1 VYIHIPFC
9 IQRCS
14 YCDFVTTVGMRA
26 WMPAYVDALG
36 AEIVSVLRAAPERVL
51 VKTIYFGG
59 GTPSLMQA
67 AQVERVIRLIQQE
80 TDIFSD
86 AEITVEV
93 NPGTVS
99 ADWLFAVRDA
109 GVNRL
114 SIGMQ
119 SADADE
125 LQMLGRIHPFAQTRE
140 VVAWARQAGF
150 ENLSLDLIFSLPG
163 QTMAVW
169 QRSIEAALALQ
180 PEHLSLY
187 ALTLEPGTRLEQ
199 QVASGS
205 LPEPDGDLAAEMYG
219 LARAMLGAAGYSQY
233 EISNWARTRDGKSLA
248 SQHNLQ
254 YWRGLPYF
262 GFGVGAHGYAAGV
275 RTANVSG
282 VDEYIL
288 RMRKD
293 EALPYPAGKSVDVIT
308 RIDIW
313 TAIEEHMMM
322 GLRLV
327 DEGVSENQFRERF
340 GVSIERCFGPQ
351 IQKLMQQGLL
361 EYVKQRGDYVL
372 RLTPAAYFISNR
384 VFTEFV
390 GNPNP
395 LQQ

>member
-1 VYIHIPFC
+1 
-9 IQRCS
+9 
-14 YCDFVTTVGMRA
+14 MRA

-36 AEIVSVLRAAPERVL
+36 AEIMSVLRAAPERVL

-80 TDIFSD
+80 TDVFPY

-93 NPGTVS
+93 NPGTVR

-125 LQMLGRIHPFAQTRE
+125 LQMLGRIHPFALSEE

-163 QTMAVW
+163 QTLAAW
-169 QRSIEAALALQ
+169 QRSIEAALTLQ

-199 QVASGS
+199 QVASGI
-205 LPEPDGDLAAEMYG
+205 LPEPDDDMAAEMYG
-219 LARAMLGAAGYSQY
+219 LARAMLAAAGFSQY
-233 EISNWARTRDGKSLA
+233 EISNWARTRHGKLLA

-254 YWRGLPYF
+254 YWRGLPYL
-262 GFGVGAHGYAAGV
+262 GFGVGAHGYAGGV

-288 RMRKD
+288 RMRN
-293 EALPYPAGKSVDVIT
+293 ENELTYPVSKSVDVIT

-327 DEGVSENQFRERF
+327 EEGVSENQFRERF
-340 GVSIERCFGPQ
+340 GVSLGRCFGPQ
-351 IQKLMQQGLL
+351 IQKLTQQGLL
-361 EYVKQRGDYVL
+361 EYVERQEDYVL

-395 LQQ
+395 LEQ